1 MLIFLDS
8 RLVFLATPKAG
19 STAVEVALESLA
31 SVAVERPPSLK
42 HTSAAG
48 FERHIRPWLEA
59 ASPGTPFTTVALMR
73 EPIDWLRSWYRFRAQ
88 DDVEDP
94 GHPMAGVDFAAF
106 AAACVSAEP
115 PLHAQ
120 VGTQSAFLAGDGA
133 RVERIFRYED
143 MARFTDFLEERLNC
157 AVSLPRVNVSQS
169 HDTSLSEETEARL
182 RTALARD
189 VALYESI

>member
-1 MLIFLDS
+1 MLVLWKQ
-8 RLVFLATPKAG
+8 RLVYLATPKTG
-19 STAVEVALESLA
+19 TTAIEAALEPLA
-31 SVAVERPPSLK
+31 SVVIQRPPELK
-42 HTSAAG
+42 HTSVHRYWKYLAPFLEKAADED
-48 FERHIRPWLEA
+48 FMV
-59 ASPGTPFTTVALMR
+59 VAVMR

-115 PLHAQ
+115 PPHAQ

-182 RTALARD
+182 RAALARD
-189 VALYESI
+189 VALYDSI